1 MYKKYSE
8 RIDKLSAVFA
18 SGTLGRKGN
27 EKKKVFPIIHGAW
40 GVNSLLG
47 ILGGVN
53 L

>member
-18 SGTLGRKGN
+18 SGTLGRKGRR
-27 EKKKVFPIIHGAW
+27 KKVFPIIHGAS

>member
-27 EKKKVFPIIHGAW
+27 EKKKYSQSSMGLEV
-40 GVNSLLG
+40 
-47 ILGGVN
+47 
-53 L
+53 